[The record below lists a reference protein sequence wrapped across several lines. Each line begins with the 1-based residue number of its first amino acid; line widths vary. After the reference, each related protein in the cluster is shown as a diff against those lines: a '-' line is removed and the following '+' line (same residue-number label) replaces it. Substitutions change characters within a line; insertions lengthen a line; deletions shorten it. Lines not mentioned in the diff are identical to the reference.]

1 MHSQTELASYP
12 GSSSAAEEELGHEA
26 KLNCVNQLVKIEH
39 KMYTTYTCMY
49 LVYHTYSDI
58 IIIIVVTMKQL
69 ASS

>member
-12 GSSSAAEEELGHEA
+12 GSSSAGEEEPGHEA

-39 KMYTTYTCMY
+39 KMYTTYMY